1 MNEFEIITTTGNI
14 ANNSGTL
21 DFGIPA
27 EEAMSMEEVG
37 AIIQQRPF
45 PNEHAA
51 RLKNPAD
58 FVGET
63 FRRVKDGTIF
73 GSKKVPATADVIWG
87 KLKGAAK
94 PSDNPIPQ
102 SIRFPTKS
110 WTVAQAKKWLKD
122 NDVKP
127 ISFEAASGKEKSD
140 GSDAEMMSRVL
151 EEVHTREFRL
161 KHKHKINDR
170 TIEVA
175 FSSEI
180 EVERWFGIEV
190 LDHSSGSVRL
200 ERLNNGAPLLLE
212 HDRDKQIGVIES
224 ARIDDDNV
232 GRAKLRFS
240 RSFLG
245 DEIMQDVEDGIR
257 TKISMNF
264 RIHEIHLVKKEDDKP
279 SRFTVG
285 DWEPLEISLV
295 SVAADDSVGVGRSE
309 GWEKKKEPQTT
320 TEGRNEMAEK
330 TNTGNDSGRIELD
343 VGKIRQEER
352 EAERERMSNIDETAK
367 RFDGRVK
374 DMASLRE
381 KAIAEGTSTDE
392 FNRTVLGRM
401 SDQPPIETDNDEG
414 DSPKTRIGM
423 TEKEIESYSLVRA
436 LHTIAMT
443 GKLEGLER
451 EASRAAAKAYGRS
464 EPGGMVGF
472 IMPHDVVLGK
482 RALNVTDA
490 TKGGYL
496 VGTDVLG
503 ASMIELLRNK
513 MVIAQMGARPLAG
526 LVGNVAIPKVTGG
539 AVATWLPETGTATAS
554 DQAFS
559 QVLLTPHRL
568 VGDTAYSKE
577 LLMQASIDVE
587 AFVRDDIMQVLAIAK
602 DLAAINGSGNN
613 GEPQGILNITG
624 VNSVTFGAPPVTW
637 SEVVSFETKVGEKS
651 AARGALAYL
660 TDATVRGKWKTT
672 VKESGQAIY
681 LWDTPANTV
690 NGFPAFSTQQVPG
703 SKVIFG
709 NFNDV
714 ILADWAGID
723 VVVDPFSLKKTG
735 QIEITVTLHTDIAI
749 RHAESFTISTDSGAQ

>member
-1 MNEFEIITTTGNI
+1 MTFEEIRTIVEG
-14 ANNSGTL
+14 
-21 DFGIPA
+21 
-27 EEAMSMEEVG
+27 
-37 AIIQQRPF
+37 RPF
-45 PNEHAA
+45 PGEHAA
-51 RLKNPAD
+51 RLRNPAD

-73 GSKKVPATADVIWG
+73 GSKKIPATAAVIWG

-102 SIRFPTKS
+102 SIRFPTKN

-122 NDVKP
+122 NNVKN
-127 ISFEAASGKEKSD
+127 IGFEAASGKEKSD
-140 GSDAEMMSRVL
+140 GSDEKMMSRIL
-151 EEVHTREFRL
+151 SEVHTREFRL
-161 KHKHKINDR
+161 KHKHKVRDR

-180 EVERWFGIEV
+180 ELERFFGIEI
-190 LDHSSGSVRL
+190 LDHSAGSVRL

-212 HDRDKQIGVIES
+212 HDRDKQIGVVEV
-224 ARIDDDNV
+224 AHIDDDKI
-232 GRAKLRFS
+232 GRAELRFS

-257 TKISMNF
+257 SKISINY
-264 RIHEIHLVKKEDDKP
+264 RIHEIHLVKKEDNKP
-279 SRFTVG
+279 PVFRSD
-285 DWEPLEISLV
+285 DWEPVEISIV
-295 SVAADDSVGVGRSE
+295 SVAADDSVGVGRNADEYKLRLTLSE
-309 GWEKKKEPQTT
+309 WERVQPT
-320 TEGRNEMAEK
+320 TEGRNKMGTEHNE
-330 TNTGNDSGRIELD
+330 GNPAGGIELD

-367 RFDGRVK
+367 RFDRRVK

-381 KAIAEGTSTDE
+381 KAIKEGTSSDE

-423 TEKEIESYSLVRA
+423 TEKEVEGYSIVRA
-436 LHTIAMT
+436 MNSIVTT
-443 GKLEGLER
+443 GRLEGLELK
-451 EASRAAAKAYGRS
+451 ASQEAAKAYKRG
-464 EPGGMVGF
+464 EPGGRMGF
-472 IMPHDVVLGK
+472 ILPHDVVLGK
-482 RALNVTDA
+482 RALNVTDS

-496 VGTDVLG
+496 VGTEVLG

-513 MVIAQMGARPLAG
+513 MVVAQMGARPLAG

-539 AVATWLPETGTATAS
+539 AVASWLSETETSTAT
-554 DQAFS
+554 DQAFA
-559 QVLLTPHRL
+559 QVVLTPHRL
-568 VGDTAYSKE
+568 VGTTAYSKE

-587 AFVRDDIMQVLAIAK
+587 AFVRDDIMTVLAIAK
-602 DLAAINGSGNN
+602 DLAAINGSGNA

-624 VNSVTFGAPPVTW
+624 VNTVTFGGAPTW
-637 SEVVSFETKVGEKS
+637 ANVVKFETEVGKKS

-660 TDATVRGKWKTT
+660 TDATVRGKWKTV
-672 VKESGQAIY
+672 VKEAGQAIY

-690 NGFPAFSTQQVPG
+690 NGFPAFSTEQVPDN
-703 SKVIFG
+703 KVIFG

-749 RHAESFTISTDSGAQ
+749 RHAESFTISTDSGSQ